1 VSSIWVV
8 GEALIDRIPS
18 TDGDHLDHVGGGPA
32 NTAKALSRLGLQTSF
47 IGGISSDIHGSAIEA
62 ELTQSGVDLSLSVR
76 SELPTA
82 MATATI
88 DGNGFAH
95 YTFELEGTATFAFDA
110 SWLPTSVPD
119 VIHIGSLATIL
130 EPGASSLLEWISCK
144 KTPIVF
150 DPNVR
155 PSVQNDKDLYRISVD
170 RWIDRATVIKLSED
184 DLDWLYGGEGVV
196 DDWLERGV
204 SLVIITRA
212 ERGLQ
217 VRNNHLSIHVPARQV
232 PMVDS
237 VGAGDTVGAVVTEG
251 IVKYGISNLNE
262 THLTSILQRAVHA
275 ASITCSRVGANPP
288 WLVELEET
296 ILN

>member
-1 VSSIWVV
+1 MSSIWVV

-130 EPGASSLLEWISCK
+130 EPGASSLLEWISGK

-150 DPNVR
+150 DPNAR
-155 PSVQNDKDLYRISVD
+155 PSVQNDKALYRISVD
-170 RWIDRATVIKLSED
+170 RWIDRATIVKLSED
-184 DLDWLYGGEGVV
+184 DLDWLYGGEGVI

-204 SLVIITRA
+204 SLVITTKG
-212 ERGLQ
+212 ERGIQ
-217 VRNNHLSIHVPARQV
+217 ARSADVSVEVPAHAINV
-232 PMVDS
+232 VDT
-237 VGAGDTVGAVVTEG
+237 VGAGDTVGAIVVEG
-251 IVKYGISNLNE
+251 LLKHGLTGMNEVNL
-262 THLTSILQRAVHA
+262 LSILNRAVRA
-275 ASITCSRVGANPP
+275 ASTTCSRAGANPP
-288 WLVELEET
+288 WRHET
-296 ILN
+296 DFENLP

>member
-1 VSSIWVV
+1 MSSIWVV

-18 TDGDHLDHVGGGPA
+18 TDGDYLDHVGGGAA

-88 DGNGFAH
+88 DSNGFAH
-95 YTFELEGTATFAFDA
+95 YTFELQGTATFAFDA

-130 EPGASSLLEWISCK
+130 EPGASSLLEWISGK

-155 PSVQNDKDLYRISVD
+155 PSVQNDKDLYRMSVD
-170 RWIDRATVIKLSED
+170 RWIDRATEPK
-184 DLDWLYGGEGVV
+184 
-196 DDWLERGV
+196 
-204 SLVIITRA
+204 A
-212 ERGLQ
+212 
-217 VRNNHLSIHVPARQV
+217 P
-232 PMVDS
+232 
-237 VGAGDTVGAVVTEG
+237 VGRTE
-251 IVKYGISNLNE
+251 YL
-262 THLTSILQRAVHA
+262 
-275 ASITCSRVGANPP
+275 
-288 WLVELEET
+288 
-296 ILN
+296 